1 MHKHIKKLNLKHIIF
16 KHNNNNIMIT
26 DSTDYLHMRIHANI
40 STIILFNIN
49 NFNSKDEIINYVKNK
64 FLD

>member
-26 DSTDYLHMRIHANI
+26 NTTDYLYMRHHVNI
-40 STIILFNIN
+40 NKIILFNIN
-49 NFNSKDEIINYVKNK
+49 KFNSKDEIINYVKNK

>member
-1 MHKHIKKLNLKHIIF
+1 MQKHIKKLNLKHIIF

-26 DSTDYLHMRIHANI
+26 DTTDYLYMRHNVNI
-40 STIILFNIN
+40 DKIILFNIN
-49 NFNSKDEIINYVKNK
+49 KFNSKDEIINYVKNK